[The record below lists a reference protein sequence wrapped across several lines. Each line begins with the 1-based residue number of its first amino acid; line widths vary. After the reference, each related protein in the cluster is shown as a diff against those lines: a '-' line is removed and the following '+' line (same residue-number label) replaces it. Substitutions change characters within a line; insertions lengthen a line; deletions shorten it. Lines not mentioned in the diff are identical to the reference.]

1 MSKLELPVGGQLG
14 YQPFNGGNG
23 RAPFS
28 AARRFGAMLRRRMML
43 TRSSIMLAE
52 LSTRI
57 SAGRELEPVR

>member
-1 MSKLELPVGGQLG
+1 
-14 YQPFNGGNG
+14 
-23 RAPFS
+23 
-28 AARRFGAMLRRRMML
+28 MLRRRMML